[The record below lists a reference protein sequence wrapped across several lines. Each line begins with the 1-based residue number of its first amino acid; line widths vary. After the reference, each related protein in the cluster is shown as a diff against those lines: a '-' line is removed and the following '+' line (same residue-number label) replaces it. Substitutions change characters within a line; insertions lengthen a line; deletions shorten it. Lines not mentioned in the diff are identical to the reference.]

1 MREKC
6 PDFGVK
12 NVLIIFMYEF
22 CVGESTFNDV
32 PFLKKP
38 SLESSWLTLS
48 APLVTYLIQHN
59 LEYVA
64 RGHMAFDQ

>member
-32 PFLKKP
+32 PFFKET
-38 SLESSWLTLS
+38 SSALEGSWLTLG
-48 APLVTYLIQHN
+48 ATLVTYLIQHK
-59 LEYVA
+59 LGI
-64 RGHMAFDQ
+64 RC